1 MAELTPLPIAC
12 TLTADAARERI
23 GWLEDIGRSALIEGR
38 REGDRL
44 RLRFRAESQHDVE
57 AFVRAES
64 ECCRF
69 LSFDL
74 GQVDG
79 ELRLDIAGPAGSEP
93 VLDGFL
99 AALSGQE
106 S

>member
-12 TLTADAARERI
+12 ALTPDAARERI
-23 GWLEDIGRSALIEGR
+23 GWLEHVGRSALIEGG

-44 RLRFRAESQHDVE
+44 LLRFRAESRRDVE
-57 AFVRAES
+57 AFISAES

-74 GQVDG
+74 GEAGG
-79 ELRLDIAGPAGSEP
+79 ELTLEISGPAGAEP

-99 AALSGQE
+99 STLGGQE

>member
-1 MAELTPLPIAC
+1 MTELTPLPIAC
-12 TLTADAARERI
+12 TLTPDAARERI
-23 GWLEDIGRSALIEGR
+23 GWLEHMGRSALIDGER
-38 REGDRL
+38 DGDRL
-44 RLRFRAESQHDVE
+44 RLRFRTESRRDVE
-57 AFVRAES
+57 TFVSAES

-74 GQVDG
+74 GEADG
-79 ELRLDIAGPAGSEP
+79 ELTLDITGPAGSES

-99 AALSGQE
+99 AALSGQD